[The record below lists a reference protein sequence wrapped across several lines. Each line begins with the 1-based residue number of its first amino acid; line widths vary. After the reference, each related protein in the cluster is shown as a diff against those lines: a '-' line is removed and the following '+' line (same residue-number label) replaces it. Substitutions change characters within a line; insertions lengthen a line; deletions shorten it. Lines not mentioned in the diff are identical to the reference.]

1 MNEREML
8 EMAAK
13 AAGFE
18 LRFSPEWHDVGEPQI
33 IVNRG
38 RCTDWEY
45 WNPLQDDGDALRLAV
60 AVGVNA
66 IQCHCSVDAMHFDS
80 CIVAT
85 EMFTDHGNDKVA
97 ATRLAITRAAAQ
109 IGKSMP

>member
-1 MNEREML
+1 MNERELL

-13 AAGFE
+13 AAGYEITGFAVG
-18 LRFSPEWHDVGEPQI
+18 RNKKEWAVLSCGT
-33 IVNRG
+33 R
-38 RCTDWEY
+38 

-60 AVGVNA
+60 AVGVNP
-66 IQCHCSVDAMHFDS
+66 IQCTDSVDAMHFDS

-109 IGKSMP
+109 IGKAMP